1 MTITLRCD
9 DCGQFA
15 RMEELEDRE
24 ATLGG
29 LRHIYG
35 SGCWPSDAFRVI
47 NLLWSAEVFRGSH
60 KECLDFIY
68 ELVGDSLAILLLE
81 IQEVR

>member
-1 MTITLRCD
+1 MIKSRCD

-15 RMEELEDRE
+15 RIEELEDRE
-24 ATLGG
+24 KHLGG

-35 SGCWPSDAFRVI
+35 FGCWPLDAFEVI
-47 NLLWSAEVFRGSH
+47 NLLRNTEVFRGSH
-60 KECLDFIY
+60 KECLGFIH

-81 IQEVR
+81 IREVK